1 MARILIVEDERE
13 IRANLRRFLV
23 LEGHEVLEAQNGVRG
38 LELALSGGIDLVLC
52 DVLIPELDG
61 FAVLQRLRAAPHTSA
76 LPFIFLTASAEAEAV
91 ARAMDQGANG
101 YIIKPFDFETLAK
114 AIARTLLPAR

>member
-38 LELALSGGIDLVLC
+38 LELASSGGIDLVLC
-52 DVLIPELDG
+52 DVLMPELDG
-61 FAVLQRLRAAPHTSA
+61 FGVLQRLRAAPHTA
-76 LPFIFLTASAEAEAV
+76 TLPFIFLTASAEAEVV
-91 ARAMDQGANG
+91 ARAMDQGASG
-101 YIIKPFDFETLAK
+101 YIIKPFDLETVAD
-114 AIARTLLPAR
+114 AIARSLPST